1 LEERL
6 PLLVLSGPEVH
17 RLLGYADCV
26 AALRSGLGALPDP
39 GNLTLAAAW

>member
-26 AALRSGLGALPDP
+26 AALPDP
-39 GNLTLAAAW
+39 GHLTLAAAW